1 MAFIKIDREFL
12 QSDFWLREPF
22 TYGQAWVDLIGMAN
36 WADKD
41 KFFRHQHQRVKRG
54 QIVTSQ
60 QALAERWKWSR
71 NKVRT
76 YLRNIERAGMVQI
89 DSTTNYTTITIEKYG
104 TYQDRPPTKRQE
116 KAQLT
121 ASARPT
127 DGQLTATQ
135 EEYRKKEYP
144 NGYIYPSRADL
155 RSYVE
160 EEGLSADPD
169 EIFDYYE
176 AVGWEI
182 NGKPIKDW
190 RAVCRRW
197 KSYEKPKAEQ
207 SQEDQ
212 DAELHRLL
220 DIMEKGGNIY
230 DTTGS

>member
-1 MAFIKIDREFL
+1 MAEKTTFIKIDRNIL
-12 QSDFWLREPF
+12 DWGW
-22 TYGQAWVDLIGMAN
+22 YKDAN
-36 WADKD
+36 TFRVFMHLLLTANIKAH
-41 KFFRHQHQRVKRG
+41 KFMGVEIRRG
-54 QIVTSQ
+54 ELATSQ
-60 QALAERWKWSR
+60 KSLAESLGISVQS
-71 NKVRT
+71 VRT
-76 YLRNIERAGMVQI
+76 AISHLK
-89 DSTTNYTTITIEKYG
+89 STGEVTVSQHSRFSVISIVNYDL
-104 TYQDRPPTKRQE
+104 YQGNQQAKRQS
-116 KAQLT
+116 ANSQLT
-121 ASARPT
+121 GNQQQSKNVI
-127 DGQLTATQ
+127 
-135 EEYRKKEYP
+135 KKEYP

-182 NGKPIKDW
+182 NGKAIKDW